1 MSSPLRGA
9 EIDACVHRI
18 ALVRAQPTSA
28 QRSAASPELLRRRR
42 EADAHRR
49 RVLDAIAASSS
60 DSEFATDHERTVE
73 LIARGAELILQPRL
87 ADAEG
92 ARRTSAVQAF
102 VRVGRSDEGFFYAPL
117 VVKNHEVVETAST
130 RRLLE
135 GSVTNILPN
144 DAQVREALGL
154 RTTPTVRRDAL
165 QLAGALRILQSH
177 HAADPGLRGAVIDR
191 SSRLWWLE
199 LGTDANTKCNLAAYD
214 RLYEER
220 LGVLEALDRW
230 FDVGGPFP
238 TAPYWHRDCLTCE
251 FAEHCEGELELV
263 DDVSLTRFTTS
274 HQQSVL
280 RQRGVATRLALA
292 SLDPLRVQ
300 RARSQRVPSD
310 EAFEREDRLSESI
323 DKLDELIYRARAHVS
338 ASALRILTPE
348 EMGCATAD
356 VEIDVDM
363 ESYGDATYLWG
374 ATLSLRAPLEG
385 FVAGH
390 VAFAVW
396 DELSAVAA
404 ARNFRDF
411 WTWFDLIRQRC
422 HEEGH
427 SFAAYCFWAQAE
439 DGAMNRAVSTPVEGG
454 ATFADLEAFRRRT
467 PAEWI
472 DLHEVAKRQIQT
484 EGPLGL
490 KQLAG
495 AAGFEWRDE
504 NPSGE
509 ASMAWYEVATGDDEV
524 AAAASRARILE
535 YNEDDCRATKALR
548 DWLNGPAK
556 RLGHRDDFE
565 PPAKHR

>member
-1 MSSPLRGA
+1 VSSPLRGA

-18 ALVRAQPTSA
+18 ALVRAEPTSA
-28 QRSAASPELLRRRR
+28 RRSPASPELVRRRR

-49 RVLDAIAASSS
+49 RVFDEIHANSPDVEVAAGH
-60 DSEFATDHERTVE
+60 DHTVE
-73 LIARGAELILQPRL
+73 LIARGAAVILQPRL
-87 ADAEG
+87 VDAAG
-92 ARRTSAVQAF
+92 ARRSCAVQAF
-102 VRVGRSDEGFFYAPL
+102 VRVGRSDEGFFYSPL
-117 VVKNHEVVETAST
+117 VVKNHEVVEASST

-135 GSVTNILPN
+135 GSIANILPN
-144 DAQVREALGL
+144 EAQVRETLGL
-154 RTTPTVRRDAL
+154 RATQTVRRDAL
-165 QLAGALRILQSH
+165 QLAGALRILQSY

-191 SSRLWWLE
+191 GSRLWWLE
-199 LGTDANTKCNLAAYD
+199 LGSEANAKCNLAVYD

-220 LGVLEALDRW
+220 LGVLEALDHW
-230 FDVGGPFP
+230 FESGGTFP

-251 FAEHCEGELELV
+251 FAEHCEGELEV
-263 DDVSLTRFTTS
+263 MDDVSLTRFTTAN
-274 HQQSVL
+274 QQAVL
-280 RQRGVATRLALA
+280 REHGIGTRVALA
-292 SLDPLRVQ
+292 SLDPQRVQ
-300 RARSQRVPSD
+300 RTRNQRAPVD
-310 EAFEREDRLSESI
+310 DAFLREDRLSESI

-338 ASALRILTPE
+338 ASALRILTPD

-374 ATLSLRAPLEG
+374 ATLSLRVPLEG

-390 VAFAVW
+390 VAFVVW
-396 DELSAVAA
+396 GELTAEAEA
-404 ARNFRDF
+404 LNFRDF
-411 WTWFDLIRQRC
+411 WAWFDGIRRRC
-422 HEEGH
+422 HDEGH

-439 DGAMNRAVSTPVEGG
+439 DGAMNRAVGVPVHGG
-454 ATFADLEAFRRRT
+454 PTFADLEDFRRST

-509 ASMAWYEVATGDDEV
+509 ASMAWYEVATSDDEV

-556 RLGHRDDFE
+556 LLGHRDDFE
-565 PPAKHR
+565 PPANAR